1 MEYREYL
8 QGFLEALNKIRTAD
22 VTSTKYLIVFAVI
35 AAFGILNCVLGYR
48 LLRFWGMLAGFITGA
63 SIGYMI
69 AKRLTVQDRIY
80 YAGAMVG
87 LGIILA
93 IIVFLIYRAAIF
105 VLGAGCALAASVYFL
120 RPTTSALFFLCIL
133 IGVAAGVIGLKFSRV
148 VIITA
153 TSLMGG
159 ALAGLS
165 LAKIGGLA
173 EIPYGLGMSAGF
185 AVLGMLVQFAT
196 NRIPEEDDEEEEED
210 EDGAVFEND
219 PDKKKSS
226 ADSVDFRLP
235 GSYDDADDD
244 FDEDLFENL
253 PDRKR

>member
-8 QGFLEALNKIRTAD
+8 QGFLETLNKIRTAD

-48 LLRFWGMLAGFITGA
+48 LLRFWGMLAGFTIGA

-80 YAGAMVG
+80 YVGAMVG

-105 VLGAGCALAASVYFL
+105 VLGAGCALAAAVYFL
-120 RPTTSALFFLCIL
+120 RPTTSAMFFLCIL

-148 VIITA
+148 VIIAA

-165 LAKIGGLA
+165 LAKIGRLA

-196 NRIPEEDDEEEEED
+196 NRIPEEDEDEEED
-210 EDGAVFEND
+210 EDGSDFEND
-219 PDKKKSS
+219 PVKKKSS